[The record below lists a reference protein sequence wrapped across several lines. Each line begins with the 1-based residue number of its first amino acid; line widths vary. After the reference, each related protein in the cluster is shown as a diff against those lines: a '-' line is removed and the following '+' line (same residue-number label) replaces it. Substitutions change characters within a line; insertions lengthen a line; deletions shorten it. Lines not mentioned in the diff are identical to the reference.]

1 MKIVS
6 RWTFHFNF
14 PLNVPLIN
22 NEHSELCQVGWS
34 KSSSNCTWIH
44 GDDEAAPQSRGRGRC
59 LGTKNPKTVLDAAFD
74 RCFPIDYFVIN
85 YLDWFFLSITSSFSS
100 SDSNRER
107 TLSMICSRSKRFPAL
122 LCAAEF
128 HEDDVL
134 YSERTSR
141 VRWLIRWV
149 FVWAFE
155 LKMNFACQF
164 LKPAFTVIRD
174 QESKCLLVFI
184 RGTRS
189 IKDTLID
196 TLCAYVSFDHNMV
209 SGHAHRGMVVVA
221 DWISKHCIPVLLEAL
236 RQYPHFKI
244 KVFIS

>member
-1 MKIVS
+1 
-6 RWTFHFNF
+6 
-14 PLNVPLIN
+14 
-22 NEHSELCQVGWS
+22 
-34 KSSSNCTWIH
+34 
-44 GDDEAAPQSRGRGRC
+44 
-59 LGTKNPKTVLDAAFD
+59 
-74 RCFPIDYFVIN
+74 
-85 YLDWFFLSITSSFSS
+85 
-100 SDSNRER
+100 
-107 TLSMICSRSKRFPAL
+107 MICSRSKRFPAL

-141 VRWLIRWV
+141 
-149 FVWAFE
+149 
-155 LKMNFACQF
+155 F

-174 QESKCLLVFI
+174 QELKCLLVFI

-196 TLCAYVSFDHNMV
+196 ALCASVSFDHNMV
-209 SGHAHRGMVVVA
+209 SGHAHRGMVVAA

-244 KVFIS
+244 KIVGHSLGGGVVALLTHKLREMEELSSTRPTCVTFGSGISLLKIGGRMVYSTCSMNPIENEAVVAEKNDLNIDLQNLSKQGNMAQAITFDNECLFRLSIRCHNNICDLVSVLVI

>member
-1 MKIVS
+1 MSTVS
-6 RWTFHFNF
+6 Y
-14 PLNVPLIN
+14 V
-22 NEHSELCQVGWS
+22 
-34 KSSSNCTWIH
+34 
-44 GDDEAAPQSRGRGRC
+44 
-59 LGTKNPKTVLDAAFD
+59 
-74 RCFPIDYFVIN
+74 
-85 YLDWFFLSITSSFSS
+85 S

-141 VRWLIRWV
+141 
-149 FVWAFE
+149 
-155 LKMNFACQF
+155 F

-174 QESKCLLVFI
+174 QELKCLLVFI

-196 TLCAYVSFDHNMV
+196 ALCASVSFDHNMV
-209 SGHAHRGMVVVA
+209 SGHAHRGMVVAA

-244 KVFIS
+244 KIVGHSLGGGVVALLTHKLREMEELSSTRPTCVTFGSGKPFITSIVNGSDMVPTLSASSSHNFIVEGQQCLSNDQVLGSTGILFDIDLQIFRIF

>member
-1 MKIVS
+1 
-6 RWTFHFNF
+6 
-14 PLNVPLIN
+14 
-22 NEHSELCQVGWS
+22 
-34 KSSSNCTWIH
+34 
-44 GDDEAAPQSRGRGRC
+44 
-59 LGTKNPKTVLDAAFD
+59 
-74 RCFPIDYFVIN
+74 
-85 YLDWFFLSITSSFSS
+85 
-100 SDSNRER
+100 
-107 TLSMICSRSKRFPAL
+107 MICSRIKRFPAL

-141 VRWLIRWV
+141 
-149 FVWAFE
+149 
-155 LKMNFACQF
+155 F

-244 KVFIS
+244 KIVGHSLGGGTAALLTHKLREMEELSSTRPTCVTFGLAACVTLELAELGKPFITSIVNGSDIVPTLSASSSHNFIAEGQQCLSNDQVLGSIGILFDIDL